1 MLREMLEK
9 ITDEMIEN
17 FSFDYKYFND
27 AKKKISVDEIFIEY
41 DAMTLDIYKTN
52 LKNDDKHEL
61 YRIIREKVKFNTE
74 AAKERSERLILKKFI
89 EVNNQYYDWEI
100 EKTERP
106 DFILK
111 KQNKRIGI
119 EVTTF
124 ITEYEAVCHR
134 IISDKT
140 ISRKSVEEYKSDA
153 IKKHGAKANKYTYG
167 IINGVRTLSTGT
179 MDINYNKNCF
189 VDIVNKKFIK
199 YSGVALNY
207 DKFIVLCYSNGIEI
221 INEYDVKSFF
231 DLIDRTIKRNIS
243 VGLLYH
249 HNDKNV
255 FCYDEMDF

>member
-1 MLREMLEK
+1 MREILEK
-9 ITDEMIEN
+9 ISDEMIKN
-17 FSFDYKYFND
+17 FNFDCKSLND
-27 AKKKISVDEIFIEY
+27 AKKKINIDKLFVEY
-41 DAMTLDIYKTN
+41 DAMTFDIYKTN
-52 LKNDDKHEL
+52 LKQEEKKEL
-61 YRIIREKVKFNTE
+61 YRIIGEKTKFNSE
-74 AAKERSERLILKKFI
+74 VVKERSERLILKKFI

-100 EKTERP
+100 EKTGRP

-140 ISRKSVEEYKSDA
+140 ISRKSVEEYKSYA